1 MESATMLSHEDYTV
15 GWVCALPLE
24 MTAAKAML
32 DETHSNL
39 SQPATDHNAYTLGK
53 ISGHNVVI
61 ICLPSGVYGTTPAA
75 VMVSKMSSAFPR
87 IQFGLMVGIG
97 GGVPCNGTDIRLG
110 DVVVSKPTGS
120 YSGVVQYDRGK
131 AISGVRFK
139 LSGTLNQPPQLLLT
153 SISQLE
159 ADQMNGKDHSIAKLL
174 SETQEQIH
182 DVKAKFACPGQ
193 EQDQLF
199 NSTYD
204 HMESEDTCLKCDKQQ
219 LVHREQRA
227 SKEPE
232 IHYGLIASGNQVMKD
247 SQTRDNL
254 AREHGIICFEMEA
267 AGLMNQLP
275 CLVIRGICDYSDSHK
290 NKNWQGYAA
299 LTAASYGKM
308 LLSVVPVAF
317 SPKQKSESEAR
328 TEMTDKEKECL
339 RHLFLTDPG
348 DDKNAM
354 KRRKGDCAPGT
365 CEWIL
370 ETEELEKW
378 LRPTTN
384 TECNGN
390 ILWLYGNPGTGKST
404 MAITITEKLANQH
417 PFVCGDKTL
426 VYFFCDSSSE
436 DRRTVIGILRGLLYQ
451 LIKQRRDRLLNEPR
465 RFRQD

>member
-1 MESATMLSHEDYTV
+1 MMEAAMMLSHEDYSV

-39 SQPATDHNAYTLGK
+39 SQPATDHNTYTLGK
-53 ISGHNVVI
+53 TSGHNVVI
-61 ICLPSGVYGTTPAA
+61 TCLPSGVYGTTPAA
-75 VMVSKMSSAFPR
+75 VVVSKMSSTFPR

-131 AISGVRFK
+131 AISAGRFE
-139 LSGTLNQPPQLLLT
+139 LSGTLNQPPQVLLT
-153 SISQLE
+153 SIAQLE
-159 ADQMNGKDHSIAKLL
+159 ANQMSGKNHSIAKIL
-174 SETQEQIH
+174 SESQEQIH
-182 DVKAKFACPGQ
+182 DAKAIFACPGQ

-199 NSTYD
+199 HSTYG
-204 HMESEDTCLKCDKQQ
+204 HMESEDSCVECDKQQ

-232 IHYGLIASGNQVMKD
+232 IHYGLIASGNQVVKD

-290 NKNWQGYAA
+290 NKKWQGYAA

-308 LLSVVPVAF
+308 ILSVVPVAF
-317 SPKQKSESEAR
+317 SPKQKSG
-328 TEMTDKEKECL
+328 M
-339 RHLFLTDPG
+339 
-348 DDKNAM
+348 
-354 KRRKGDCAPGT
+354 
-365 CEWIL
+365 
-370 ETEELEKW
+370 
-378 LRPTTN
+378 
-384 TECNGN
+384 
-390 ILWLYGNPGTGKST
+390 
-404 MAITITEKLANQH
+404 
-417 PFVCGDKTL
+417 
-426 VYFFCDSSSE
+426 
-436 DRRTVIGILRGLLYQ
+436 
-451 LIKQRRDRLLNEPR
+451 
-465 RFRQD
+465 

>member
-1 MESATMLSHEDYTV
+1 MMESAMMLSHEDYEV

-24 MTAAKAML
+24 MTAAKGML

-39 SQPATDHNAYTLGK
+39 SQPTTDDNAYTLGK

-61 ICLPSGVYGTTPAA
+61 ACLPSGVYGTTSAA
-75 VMVSKMSSAFPR
+75 VVVSKMNSTFPR
-87 IQFGLMVGIG
+87 IRFGLMVGIG

-131 AISGVRFK
+131 VTSGGRFK
-139 LSGTLNQPPQLLLT
+139 LSGTLNQPPQVLLT
-153 SISQLE
+153 SITQLE
-159 ADQMNGKDHSIAKLL
+159 ADQMSGKDHSIAKIL

-182 DVKAKFACPGQ
+182 DAKAIFACPGQ

-199 NSTYD
+199 RSTYG
-204 HMESEDTCLKCDKQQ
+204 HMESEDTCVKCDKQQ

-227 SKEPE
+227 SREPE
-232 IHYGLIASGNQVMKD
+232 IHYGLIASGNQVMTD

-317 SPKQKSESEAR
+317 LPNKK
-328 TEMTDKEKECL
+328 
-339 RHLFLTDPG
+339 
-348 DDKNAM
+348 
-354 KRRKGDCAPGT
+354 
-365 CEWIL
+365 
-370 ETEELEKW
+370 
-378 LRPTTN
+378 
-384 TECNGN
+384 
-390 ILWLYGNPGTGKST
+390 TG
-404 MAITITEKLANQH
+404 M
-417 PFVCGDKTL
+417 
-426 VYFFCDSSSE
+426 
-436 DRRTVIGILRGLLYQ
+436 
-451 LIKQRRDRLLNEPR
+451 
-465 RFRQD
+465 